1 MLPQEVIRH
10 KRDGQKLTKEEI
22 DFFVKGVGDWSVSEC
37 QIAAFAMAVCLRG
50 MSDDETVELAKA
62 MASSGE
68 VMDWSSL
75 DLGGPV
81 LNKHSTGGIGD
92 KLNLLF
98 APMIAAC
105 GGFVPLVA
113 GRRLGATG
121 GTLDKL
127 ESIPGY
133 TAMPSIDT
141 FYRVTREVGC
151 AVIGQTIDLAPAD
164 KRIFEVRLLCGAMES
179 RSLTTASLLAKKLA
193 AGTQGLIVDLKCDAN
208 PDSDALSLDDA
219 KKLAQIIASATK
231 IANLPTKVVLTD
243 MNQVLGR
250 TVGNALEVAEAVS
263 YLTGNKRDERL
274 DAICMDLCAEALTL
288 KGLAES
294 DADAR
299 EKLRRALDSGKAAEI
314 FAKMVAALGG
324 PADFVEHPDKYLP
337 DAPIVR
343 PVFAERS
350 GYVRSMDLPAVGAAI
365 TALGGRRKTFDQ
377 TLDPAVGLSDF
388 IRIGEKTGKDRP
400 LAVIHAR
407 NEESFAQ
414 AAKMVQNKVQTSAE
428 QPAEAPL
435 IYETITNL

>member
-1 MLPQEVIRH
+1 MLAQEVIRH
-10 KRDGQKLTKEEI
+10 KRDGQPLTKEEI
-22 DFFVKGVGDWSVSEC
+22 DFFVKGVGDWSVTEC
-37 QIAAFAMAVCLRG
+37 QIASFAMAVCLRG
-50 MSDDETVELAKA
+50 MTDAETVELARA

-68 VMDWSSL
+68 VMDWSCQEL
-75 DLGGPV
+75 AGPI
-81 LNKHSTGGIGD
+81 LNKHSTGGLGD

-98 APMIAAC
+98 APMIVAC
-105 GGFVPLVA
+105 GGIVPLVA

-133 TAMPSIDT
+133 TAMPSTDT
-141 FYRVTREVGC
+141 FCRVIREVGC

-164 KRIFEVRLLCGAMES
+164 KRIFEVRLLCGSMES

-193 AGTQGLIVDLKCDAN
+193 AGTQGLIVDLKCDVN

-219 KKLAQIIASATK
+219 KKLAAVIASTSK
-231 IANLPTKVVLTD
+231 IAGLPTKVVLTD

-250 TVGNALEVAEAVS
+250 TVGNALEVAEAIA
-263 YLTGNKRDERL
+263 YLKGDKRDERL

-288 KGLAES
+288 KGLAAS
-294 DADAR
+294 DGEAR
-299 EKLRRALDSGKAAEI
+299 EKLRHALDSGKAAEI

-324 PADFVEHPDKYLP
+324 PKDLIENPEKHLP
-337 DAPIVR
+337 EAPIVR
-343 PVFAERS
+343 PVYAERS
-350 GYVRSMDLPAVGAAI
+350 GYVRAMDLPAVGAAM
-365 TALGGRRKTFDQ
+365 TALGGRRKTFEQ
-377 TLDPAVGLSDF
+377 TLDPAVGMSDF

-414 AAKMVQNKVQTSAE
+414 AAKIVQNKVQTSAE
-428 QPAEAPL
+428 KPTEAPL

>member
-1 MLPQEVIRH
+1 MVIIDPSGAKAKTAVHGKQPQS
-10 KRDGQKLTKEEI
+10 LS
-22 DFFVKGVGDWSVSEC
+22 VKGTGAVFALLHVTIQESRDLRSCAGGVGVETATANAGGDA
-37 QIAAFAMAVCLRG
+37 ILDGPGHCLR
-50 MSDDETVELAKA
+50 VVA
-62 MASSGE
+62 
-68 VMDWSSL
+68 V
-75 DLGGPV
+75 GGHIS
-81 LNKHSTGGIGD
+81 K
-92 KLNLLF
+92 
-98 APMIAAC
+98 
-105 GGFVPLVA
+105 
-113 GRRLGATG
+113 
-121 GTLDKL
+121 
-127 ESIPGY
+127 
-133 TAMPSIDT
+133 
-141 FYRVTREVGC
+141 
-151 AVIGQTIDLAPAD
+151 
-164 KRIFEVRLLCGAMES
+164 
-179 RSLTTASLLAKKLA
+179 
-193 AGTQGLIVDLKCDAN
+193 AGTAARCGLAHGAPQHGDHLCTVDGAGG
-208 PDSDALSLDDA
+208 
-219 KKLAQIIASATK
+219 
-231 IANLPTKVVLTD
+231 V
-243 MNQVLGR
+243 R

-288 KGLAES
+288 KSLAES